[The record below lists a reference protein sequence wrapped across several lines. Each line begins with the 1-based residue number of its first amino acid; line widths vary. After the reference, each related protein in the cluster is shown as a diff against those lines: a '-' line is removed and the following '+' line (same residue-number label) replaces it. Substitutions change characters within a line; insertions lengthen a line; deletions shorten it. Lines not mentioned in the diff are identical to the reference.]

1 MYTVYKI
8 VNTLNEKFYIGVHKT
23 NNPNDG
29 YFGSGKAIK
38 EAIKLYG
45 KENFKKEILFITENE
60 QEAYS
65 LEKELTS
72 DFSDRNNYNMR
83 IGGIGGFTVENAKKG
98 YVAAGWTPEML
109 SENGKR
115 NIKNFTK
122 EELSVNGK
130 KGGYALK
137 GKPKSEAHK
146 KALREAWIKKKMLQ

>member
-8 VNTLNEKFYIGVHKT
+8 INTLNEKFYIGVHKT

-38 EAIKLYG
+38 EAIKLHG
-45 KENFKKEILFITENE
+45 KENFKKEVLFVTENE

-65 LEKELTS
+65 LEKKLTS

-98 YVAAGWTPEML
+98 YIAAGWSKELLAENGRKTVKFFTKEQL
-109 SENGKR
+109 SENGR
-115 NIKNFTK
+115 
-122 EELSVNGK
+122 
-130 KGGYALK
+130 KGGLTQK

-146 KALREAWIKKKMLQ
+146 EALRESWRKKKLLQ

>member
-8 VNTLNEKFYIGVHKT
+8 VNMLNEKFYIGVHKT

-38 EAIKLYG
+38 EAIKIHG

-60 QEAYS
+60 HEAYS
-65 LEKELTS
+65 LEKELTF
-72 DFSDRNNYNMR
+72 DFSDRNNYNMKL
-83 IGGIGGFTVENAKKG
+83 GGVGGFTPENSKKG
-98 YVAAGWTPEML
+98 YIAAGWTSEML

-115 NIKNFTK
+115 NIKKFTK
-122 EELSVNGK
+122 EQLSENGK

-146 KALREAWIKKKMLQ
+146 KALRDAWFKKKMFQ